1 VVLTSS
7 HWIERNGRKCLE
19 FSKGLDMQANPQKN
33 VPAMERSVWHLDP
46 EHTSVEFSV
55 KTFFVFTVR
64 GRLAVVD
71 GNIVLDETNIGQ
83 SSVEA
88 TVKSGSVDTGNKR
101 RDAYFRSASL
111 LDASQ
116 YPDIEF
122 RSSSVAPGKDR
133 DTFLVDGSLTIKGHT
148 RTVQFNVD
156 QFDRSR
162 SPNGEEVI
170 YYLATTEIDRSAF
183 GIHGGRRLIGRS
195 VKAWINVQANR
206 R

>member
-1 VVLTSS
+1 
-7 HWIERNGRKCLE
+7 
-19 FSKGLDMQANPQKN
+19 MQVRPQKN
-33 VPAMERSVWHLDP
+33 IDAMERTLWRFDP
-46 EHTSVEFSV
+46 EHTTVEFSIR
-55 KTFFVFTVR
+55 TLFFFTVR
-64 GRLAVVD
+64 GRLTGFD
-71 GNIVLDETNIGQ
+71 GNIVLDEANSGG

-101 RDAYFRSASL
+101 RDAYFRSASFFDSNL
-111 LDASQ
+111 
-116 YPDIEF
+116 YPEIEF

-133 DTFLVDGSLTIKGHT
+133 DTFLVDGSLKIKGHT

-162 SPNGEEVI
+162 SPDGEEVI

-206 R
+206 RI

>member
-1 VVLTSS
+1 
-7 HWIERNGRKCLE
+7 
-19 FSKGLDMQANPQKN
+19 MQANPQKN
-33 VPAMERSVWHLDP
+33 VPAIERTVWRLDTA
-46 EHTSVEFSV
+46 HTSVEFSV
-55 KTFFVFTVR
+55 KTFFFFTVR
-64 GRLAVVD
+64 GRLAVRE
-71 GNIVLDETNIGQ
+71 GHIVLDEDRIGE

-88 TVKSGSVDTGNKR
+88 TFKSGSVDTGNKR
-101 RDAYFRSASL
+101 RDAYFRSASFFDSNL
-111 LDASQ
+111 H
-116 YPDIEF
+116 PEIEF

-133 DTFLVDGSLTIKGHT
+133 DTFLVDGSLKIKGHT

-195 VKAWINVQANR
+195 VKAWVNVQANR
-206 R
+206 RIS

>member
-1 VVLTSS
+1 
-7 HWIERNGRKCLE
+7 
-19 FSKGLDMQANPQKN
+19 MQVKPQKN
-33 VPAMERSVWHLDP
+33 IDAMERTLWRFDP
-46 EHTSVEFSV
+46 EHTTVEFSV
-55 KTFFVFTVR
+55 RTLFFFTVR
-64 GRLAVVD
+64 GRLVVLD
-71 GNIVLDETNIGQ
+71 GNIVLDEANSGG

-88 TVKSGSVDTGNKR
+88 TVKSGSADTGNKR
-101 RDAYFRSASL
+101 RDAYFRSASFFDSNL
-111 LDASQ
+111 
-116 YPDIEF
+116 YPEIEF

-133 DTFLVDGSLTIKGHT
+133 DTFLVDGSLKIKGHT

-162 SPNGEEVI
+162 SPDGEEVI

-183 GIHGGRRLIGRS
+183 GIHGGRRLIGRT